1 MAERSMPEPASGAN
15 ADALPSRPVAVLFA
29 TLVLLVFF
37 APLAGTTR
45 LPALNVLFTL
55 VIVAAINLTSGNR
68 RTLKIGFLLGIPALV
83 FAWLGRG
90 ESTGL
95 ETAIR
100 YLIFDLL
107 LLQVFVLMM
116 RAVLKARRVTSETVH
131 LGLSCY
137 LLLGLLW
144 AAAYATLELLQPGS
158 LNLSPGLTV
167 SAAYGQA
174 SYFSFVTLTTV
185 GYGDILPV
193 TPVARGMAN
202 LEAVAGVLFVG
213 VFIARLIAAYEME
226 RR

>member
-1 MAERSMPEPASGAN
+1 MPSARPPS
-15 ADALPSRPVAVLFA
+15 DQRPSRPVDVLFV

-37 APLAGTTR
+37 APLAGSTR
-45 LPALNVLFTL
+45 LPALNVLLTL
-55 VIVAAINLTSGNR
+55 VIVAAINLTSSNR
-68 RTLKIGFLLGIPALV
+68 RTLVIGFIFGVPALI

-95 ETAIR
+95 TTAIR

-107 LLQVFVLMM
+107 LLQVFVVML
-116 RAVLKARRVTSETVH
+116 RAVLKARRVTRETVQ

-158 LNLSPGLTV
+158 LSLPPGMSV
-167 SAAYGQA
+167 QAAYGQA

-193 TPVARGMAN
+193 TPAARGLAN
-202 LEAVAGVLFVG
+202 LEAVAGVLFVA

-226 RR
+226 KR

>member
-1 MAERSMPEPASGAN
+1 MY
-15 ADALPSRPVAVLFA
+15 
-29 TLVLLVFF
+29 
-37 APLAGTTR
+37 
-45 LPALNVLFTL
+45 
-55 VIVAAINLTSGNR
+55 LTSGNR
-68 RTLKIGFLLGIPALV
+68 RTVMVGIMLGVPALV

-90 ESTGL
+90 ESTGPT
-95 ETAIR
+95 TAIR
-100 YLIFDLL
+100 YLVFDLL
-107 LLQVFVLMM
+107 LLQVFVLML
-116 RAVLKARRVTSETVH
+116 RAVLRSRRVTRETVQ

-158 LNLSPGLTV
+158 LSIAPGL
-167 SAAYGQA
+167 SAVAVYGQA

-193 TPVARGMAN
+193 TPVARGLAN
-202 LEAVAGVLFVG
+202 LEAVAGVLFVA

>member
-1 MAERSMPEPASGAN
+1 MTERSPLNPGPDSQAGS
-15 ADALPSRPVAVLFA
+15 LPPRPVAVLFV

-45 LPALNVLFTL
+45 LPALNVLLTL

-68 RTLKIGFLLGIPALV
+68 RTLKIGIMLGIPALV

-95 ETAIR
+95 TTAIR

-107 LLQVFVLMM
+107 LLQVFVLML
-116 RAVLKARRVTSETVH
+116 RAVLKARRVTSETVQ

-158 LNLSPGLTV
+158 LSLPPGLSV
-167 SAAYGQA
+167 PAAYGQA

-193 TPVARGMAN
+193 TPVARGLAN

>member
-1 MAERSMPEPASGAN
+1 MPAARPPS
-15 ADALPSRPVAVLFA
+15 DQLPPRPVAVLFG

-45 LPALNVLFTL
+45 LPALNILVTL
-55 VIVAAINLTSGNR
+55 VIVAAVNLTSGNR
-68 RTLKIGFLLGIPALV
+68 RTLKIGFILGIPALV
-83 FAWLGRG
+83 LAWLGRG

-95 ETAIR
+95 TTAVR

-107 LLQVFVLMM
+107 LLQVFVVML
-116 RAVLKARRVTSETVH
+116 RAVLKARRVTSETVQ

-144 AAAYATLELLQPGS
+144 AAAYSTLELVQPGS
-158 LNLSPGLTV
+158 LSIPPGLPV
-167 SAAYGQA
+167 EAAYGQA

-193 TPVARGMAN
+193 TPVARGLAN

>member
-1 MAERSMPEPASGAN
+1 MPATRQPSDQLPA
-15 ADALPSRPVAVLFA
+15 RPVAVLFF

-45 LPALNVLFTL
+45 LPALNVLLTL
-55 VIVAAINLTSGNR
+55 VIVACMYLTSGNR
-68 RTLKIGFLLGIPALV
+68 RTLRIGIILGIPALV

-90 ESTGL
+90 ESTGP
-95 ETAIR
+95 AMAVR
-100 YLIFDLL
+100 YLVFDLF
-107 LLQVFVLMM
+107 LLQVFVMM
-116 RAVLKARRVTSETVH
+116 LRAVLRSRRVTRETVQ

-144 AAAYATLELLQPGS
+144 AAAYMTLELLQPGS
-158 LNLSPGLTV
+158 LSLPRDLPV
-167 SAAYGQA
+167 PALYGQA

-193 TPVARGMAN
+193 TPVARGLAN
-202 LEAVAGVLFVG
+202 LEAVAGVLFIA

-226 RR
+226 QR

>member
-1 MAERSMPEPASGAN
+1 MAADRPAS
-15 ADALPSRPVAVLFA
+15 DQLPARPVAVLFA

-37 APLAGTTR
+37 APLAGSTR
-45 LPALNVLFTL
+45 LPALNVLLTL
-55 VIVAAINLTSGNR
+55 VIVASVYLTAGNR
-68 RTLKIGFLLGIPALV
+68 RTVAVGLMLGIPALV

-90 ESTGL
+90 ETTGPA
-95 ETAIR
+95 TAIR

-107 LLQVFVLMM
+107 LLQVFVLML
-116 RAVLKARRVTSETVH
+116 RAVLRSQRVTRESVQ

-158 LNLSPGLTV
+158 LSITPGLP
-167 SAAYGQA
+167 AAAVYGQA
-174 SYFSFVTLTTV
+174 SYYSFVTLTTV

-193 TPVARGMAN
+193 TPVARGLAN
-202 LEAVAGVLFVG
+202 LEAVAGVLFVA

-226 RR
+226 RH